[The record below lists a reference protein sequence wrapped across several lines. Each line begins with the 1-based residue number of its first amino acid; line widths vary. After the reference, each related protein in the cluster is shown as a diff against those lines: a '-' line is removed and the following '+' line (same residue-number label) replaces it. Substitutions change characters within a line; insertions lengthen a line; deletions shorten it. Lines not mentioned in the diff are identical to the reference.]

1 MDQQI
6 AKALRLGLDQRRN
19 VAAAGEQNMRAR
31 LYQIHDRET
40 DKQRDRGDY
49 FKIQQRFRAHP
60 PNFFQITA
68 TGDADDERRKNQR
81 RNDRLD
87 EVKKNVAQEIDVV
100 APLGTD
106 IAEHSADHQPDQNL
120 GGQ

>member
-1 MDQQI
+1 MSLPPASTTPTPGLVRFTI
-6 AKALRLGLDQRRN
+6 A
-19 VAAAGEQNMRAR
+19 
-31 LYQIHDRET
+31 ET
-40 DKQRDRGDY
+40 DEQRDRGDD
-49 FKIQQRFRAHP
+49 FKVEQRLRAHP
-60 PNFFQITA
+60 PDLFQIA
-68 TGDADDERRKNQR
+68 AAGNADDERRKNQR

-100 APLGTD
+100 APLGTE